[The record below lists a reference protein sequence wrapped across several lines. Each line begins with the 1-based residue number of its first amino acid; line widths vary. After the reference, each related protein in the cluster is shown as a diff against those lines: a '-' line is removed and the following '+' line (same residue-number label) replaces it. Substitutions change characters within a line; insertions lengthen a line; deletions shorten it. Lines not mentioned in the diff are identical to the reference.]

1 MSFNFFKK
9 QPLLEEDTILW
20 MFDNFAWA
28 LKHFDVDVFFNETIL
43 VVPSNALFP
52 GRAENPHEMAGLIFD
67 RVKEYAG
74 MSHWPCRL
82 MDEVDVS
89 KIEPPRLML
98 EGAVRGAKGIK
109 SPDVDEAHQ
118 LVITYN
124 SLAINDPEVMI
135 ANYAHVLA
143 HYLASLSTEAPP
155 GGTENW
161 PHVTELLA
169 AFLGFGLI
177 MANTAHTAKIRSCGS
192 CSGPAVER
200 TNYLSQMDMTYA
212 LALFCTLKE
221 IPASKVKSYLK
232 ASLWPFY
239 KKACKD
245 IKGRDNEISRLR
257 EVTKTEVA
265 KKIDSKIE
273 TENPGETSSSLP
285 N

>member
-1 MSFNFFKK
+1 MIFNLFKK
-9 QPLLEEDTILW
+9 EPVLEEDTILW

-28 LKHFDVDVFFNETIL
+28 LRHFDANVFFNETIL

-52 GRAENPHEMAGLIFD
+52 GRVDNAHDMAGLIFD
-67 RVKEYAG
+67 CVREYAG
-74 MSHWPCRL
+74 VSHWPCRL
-82 MDEVDVS
+82 LDEHDVEN
-89 KIEPPRLML
+89 IAPQRLML
-98 EGAVRGAKGIK
+98 EGPVRGTKGIM
-109 SPDVDEAHQ
+109 PAGVDEEHK

-124 SLAINDPEVMI
+124 SVAINDPEVMI

-143 HYLASLSTEAPP
+143 HYLASLSQESPP

-169 AFLGFGLI
+169 AFMGFGLI

-200 TNYLSQMDMTYA
+200 TNYLSQLDMTYA
-212 LALFCTLKE
+212 LAIFCSLKE
-221 IPASKVKSYLK
+221 IPASKVKPYLK

-245 IKGRDNEISRLR
+245 LAGREDELSRLR
-257 EVTKTEVA
+257 EMKRLT
-265 KKIDSKIE
+265 
-273 TENPGETSSSLP
+273 P
-285 N
+285 